1 MHTTLGRMLQ
11 AQMHGSAPAGNGWG
25 PVHALNAASLAT
37 VGSKGS
43 HTDKSVPLSVV
54 SNAVLSA
61 ADTAVMDVQRGS
73 KLTRLTAVAQTH
85 ATKAGSDWAS
95 MPSSCEQSSTH
106 TINFAGQPA
115 DSTAAL
121 QLGGATVQNMLPSTE
136 PEKHCDNMVQ
146 VGSSHDSAL
155 AAHNVSSSQAG
166 QQWPSQQIS
175 PAVEI
180 LLGSHHAVHDDSP
193 VVALP
198 AVTSL
203 HTGKSP
209 SGEFDH
215 ATFGAVVQSVQS
227 SASSAVFT
235 SASA

>member
-11 AQMHGSAPAGNGWG
+11 AQMHGTAPAANGWG

-43 HTDKSVPLSVV
+43 HTDKS
-54 SNAVLSA
+54 NAVLSA
-61 ADTAVMDVQRGS
+61 ADTVMDVQRGS

>member
-1 MHTTLGRMLQ
+1 VHTTLGRMLQ
-11 AQMHGSAPAGNGWG
+11 AQMHGTAPAANGWG

-85 ATKAGSDWAS
+85 ATKPGSDWAS

>member
-1 MHTTLGRMLQ
+1 VHTTLGRMLQ
-11 AQMHGSAPAGNGWG
+11 AQMHGTAPAANGWG

-85 ATKAGSDWAS
+85 ATKPGSDWAS

-136 PEKHCDNMVQ
+136 PEKHCNNMVQ
-146 VGSSHDSAL
+146 VGSSSAL

-198 AVTSL
+198 AVASL
-203 HTGKSP
+203 HAGKSP
-209 SGEFDH
+209 PGEFDH

>member
-1 MHTTLGRMLQ
+1 MLQ
-11 AQMHGSAPAGNGWG
+11 AQMHGTAPAANGWG

-85 ATKAGSDWAS
+85 ATKPGSDWAS